1 MSDISPQVLAQL
13 TKLNL
18 SYEVIQCDPELADT
32 FEFCNHYGY
41 KLEECGNTILA
52 ASKRGVKKYAC
63 CLVRGSDKV
72 NINKTVRNLLEVSK
86 ISFATKDE
94 SEQVTGMTSG
104 GITLVGLPESIPI
117 FVDKKVLQMEK
128 IILGS
133 GNRNSKILLDT
144 KDLQLI
150 PNTQFIENLSM

>member
-1 MSDISPQVLAQL
+1 MSDISPQVLDKL
-13 TKLNL
+13 TKLNI
-18 SYEVIQCDPELADT
+18 SYEVLKCDPALADT

-52 ASKRGVKKYAC
+52 ASKRGFKKYAC
-63 CLVRGSDKV
+63 CLVRGCDKV
-72 NINKTVRNLLEVSK
+72 NVNKTVKNLLDVSK

-104 GITLVGLPESIPI
+104 GITLIGLPEKIPI
-117 FVDKKVLQMEK
+117 FIDKKVLQMEN

-133 GNRNSKILLDT
+133 GNRNSKILLAT

-150 PNTQFIENLSM
+150 PNTQFIENLSI

>member
-1 MSDISPQVLAQL
+1 M
-13 TKLNL
+13 
-18 SYEVIQCDPELADT
+18 
-32 FEFCNHYGY
+32 
-41 KLEECGNTILA
+41 
-52 ASKRGVKKYAC
+52 KKYAC

-144 KDLQLI
+144 KDLLLI
-150 PNTQFIENLSM
+150 PNTQLIENLSM